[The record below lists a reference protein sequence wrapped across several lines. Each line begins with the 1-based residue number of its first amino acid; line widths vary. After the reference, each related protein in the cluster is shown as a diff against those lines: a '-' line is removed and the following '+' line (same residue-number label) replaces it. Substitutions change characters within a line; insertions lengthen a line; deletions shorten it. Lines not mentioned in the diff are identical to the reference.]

1 MKRKLLILTALL
13 MLFGIT
19 AAAENVGDVIGE
31 VYPTDIRTDI
41 CGYEIPAYN
50 IGGETAVLV
59 STLSNYGFDVKFED
73 GIAYADYNGQKE
85 KTPVPAPTK
94 SNINVLYTDIKVK
107 INGIE
112 VPSFNIDGSMAIPIE
127 RTCET
132 YLEANKDNEISDF
145 SLNYI
150 WCEPDKTLSLDIS
163 DDRVSYQD
171 FMIDLIKAAHMD
183 FNSNFYNHYVKTD
196 DEENTNLAYL
206 EKFSDIKNTKIEK
219 YIDLL
224 VKADLIDAYGYED
237 GSKLHPYR
245 GVTRTDAAFL
255 ISRLLGCPYDY
266 TEAFDYYISYS
277 TYSSY
282 DYLKPI
288 FEEYKETMPDYV
300 NYDIPAYDAYKIQEW
315 SKPYFAHLLD
325 INILAFDDNNYIK
338 PNDFL
343 TKDNENKLITLML
356 QYMEEGMTDKEIGFV
371 LESIESGFKKDFNMV
386 HTLTS
391 PAQTVDGI
399 LYVPMYS
406 IFNKTYREH
415 FERSHYADAL
425 KPNASKESKLEVTA
439 GDYYT
444 CIFNNHYLF
453 MGDWGV
459 VYNVFP
465 GINAYVA
472 KIFRQSAAGLFMPK
486 LIQLDYP
493 VRKLYGEPMIPIY
506 DYNTGSLIENLFGE
520 NFDTETNIY
529 TFKYHT
535 SYPVGS

>member
-255 ISRLLGCPYDY
+255 ISRLLGCPYDSI
-266 TEAFDYYISYS
+266 EAFDYYIS
-277 TYSSY
+277 TYDRY
-282 DYLKPI
+282 DYTVPI
-288 FEEYKETMPDYV
+288 LEAYKETIPDYA

-343 TKDNENKLITLML
+343 TKDSENKLITLML

-371 LESIESGFKKDFNMV
+371 VESRESYFKKDFNMV

-415 FERSHYADAL
+415 FENSPCADAL
-425 KPNASKESKLEVTA
+425 KPNASKESKLRVTA
-439 GDYYT
+439 GDYYA

-453 MGDWGV
+453 MGDWGI

-465 GINAYVA
+465 GINAYVEMRSNQGSGGA
-472 KIFRQSAAGLFMPK
+472 YIPHLT
-486 LIQLDYP
+486 QLDYP